1 MNKQKNNIG
10 QIMKRANS
18 ATSLSKGV
26 LLALVPVCFGQSL
39 AADDTGHQIMV
50 TASRTEQAVEDVNAS
65 VQVIDAEQL
74 EAYSGRS
81 LSEVLQFATGT
92 VVRDLGS
99 GSSISIRG
107 FEYGHTLLLV
117 DGLRRTEKYAG
128 SNINNISLENV
139 ERIEIVRGPM
149 SALYGSEAL
158 GGVINIITRKPTG
171 EVRTSLKT
179 SLGQAEGGQRESFLL
194 HGSTEWGGER
204 LGNRIGVEL
213 KRRRPFREDETSP
226 VTDLN
231 EEQRTFL
238 TYEGTLDLNE
248 SDQLSLT
255 AEYLEQDDS
264 GLALG
269 TSYYERVEEET
280 RYFLALKY
288 SGLVG
293 EGVLDIQAGYGSS
306 DARVNRGTTQDETT
320 KFDQRQIEADYA
332 IQLTPRHMI
341 NAGLGYRLDD
351 AEISTLSSRA
361 ERKVHDLFLQDQ
373 WDITDSVNLTLGA
386 RYDRYSD
393 FGSTFNPRFMLS
405 WRPRAWTFR
414 AGYGQGFKAPT
425 LLNLYMTDM
434 VRGRYVI
441 RGNANLQPEESRSF
455 EAGVAYAFQRGRV
468 ELSLHDSKIDNL
480 IDARLTGNTVGGRS
494 EMLYQNVSKAEIQ
507 GIEAVTHW
515 RLGGKSSARIG
526 VEYLDARDA
535 TNGDRLTERPRWK
548 ATASV
553 SRHFGPLRVEGRVR
567 HTRDF
572 WATYDRTVP
581 NHNSDYT
588 TADLSLGYELNQDI
602 SLFGGINNL
611 FDADLPENMA
621 WRGTPDDPAAR
632 YYYAG
637 VKAAF

>member
-1 MNKQKNNIG
+1 MNKRISG
-10 QIMKRANS
+10 
-18 ATSLSKGV
+18 TSLKTGV
-26 LLALVPVCFGQSL
+26 LIALLPLCLPQVVV
-39 AADDTGHQIMV
+39 AEDTGHQIMV

-99 GSSISIRG
+99 SSSISIRG
-107 FEYGHTLLLV
+107 FDYGHTLLLV

-171 EVRTSLKT
+171 EVRSSVKT
-179 SLGQAEGGQRESFLL
+179 TFGQAEGGQRESFLL
-194 HGSTEWGGER
+194 HGTTEWGGER
-204 LGNRIGVEL
+204 MGNRIGVEV
-213 KRRRPFREDETSP
+213 KRRRPFREDESSP

-238 TYEGTLDLNE
+238 TYEGTLNLNE

-264 GLALG
+264 GLAFG
-269 TSYYERVEEET
+269 TTYYERVEEEE

-293 EGVLDIQAGYGSS
+293 EGVLDVQGGYGSS
-306 DARVNRGTTQDETT
+306 DARVNRGTTLDETT
-320 KFDQRQIEADYA
+320 VFNQRQVEADYA
-332 IQLTPRHMI
+332 IQLNPRHMI
-341 NAGLGYRLDD
+341 NAGVGYRLDD

-361 ERKVHDLFLQDQ
+361 EREVYDLFLQDQ
-373 WDITDSVNLTLGA
+373 WDITDSVNLTLGG

-414 AGYGQGFKAPT
+414 FGYGQGFKAPT

-434 VRGRYVI
+434 IRGPYVI
-441 RGNANLQPEESRSF
+441 RGNPDLQPEESKSF
-455 EAGVAYAFQRGRV
+455 EAGVAYAFERGRV

-480 IDARLTGNTVGGRS
+480 IEAQLTGNNIGWRS
-494 EMLYQNVSKAEIQ
+494 EMLYGNVSRAEIQ
-507 GIEAVTHW
+507 GAEAVLNW
-515 RLGGKSSARIG
+515 RLVGKDSLRFS
-526 VEYLDARDA
+526 VEYLDARDG
-535 TNGDRLTERPRWK
+535 TSGDRLSERPRWK
-548 ATASV
+548 ASASL
-553 SRHFGPLRVEGRVR
+553 SQHFGPLRVEGRIR
-567 HTRDF
+567 HIRDF

-581 NHNSDYT
+581 NYNSDYT
-588 TADLSLGYELNQDI
+588 TMDISLDYQLNQGL
-602 SLFGGINNL
+602 SLFGGIDNL

-637 VKAAF
+637 VKVDF

>member
-1 MNKQKNNIG
+1 
-10 QIMKRANS
+10 MKKRILCL
-18 ATSLSKGV
+18 TLTKGV
-26 LLALVPVCFGQSL
+26 LATLMPLCVSL
-39 AADDTGHQIMV
+39 PAVAEDPGHQIMV
-50 TASRTEQAVEDVNAS
+50 TASRTEQTVEDVNAS

-99 GSSISIRG
+99 SSSISIRG
-107 FEYGHTLLLV
+107 FDYGHTLLLV

-171 EVRTSLKT
+171 EPRASVKT
-179 SLGQAEGGQRESFLL
+179 SIGQAEGGQRESFLL
-194 HGSTEWGGER
+194 HGTAEWGSEQF
-204 LGNRIGVEL
+204 GNRVGVEL

-231 EEQRTFL
+231 KEQRTFL
-238 TYEGTLDLNE
+238 TYEGTLNLNE

-255 AEYLEQDDS
+255 AEYLEQDDT
-264 GLALG
+264 GLAFG
-269 TSYYERVEEET
+269 TSYYERIEEEE

-293 EGVLDIQAGYGSS
+293 EGVLDILAGYGSS
-306 DARVNRGTTQDETT
+306 DARVNRGTTLDETT
-320 KFDQRQIEADYA
+320 QFDQQQIEADYA
-332 IQLTPRHMI
+332 IQLTPRHML
-341 NAGLGYRLDD
+341 NAGIGYRLDD
-351 AEISTLSSRA
+351 VEISTLSRRV

-373 WDITDSVNLTLGA
+373 WDITDSVNLTLGG

-405 WRPRAWTFR
+405 WRPRAWTLR
-414 AGYGQGFKAPT
+414 VGYGEGFKAPT

-434 VRGRYVI
+434 VRGPYVI
-441 RGNANLQPEESRSF
+441 RGNPNLQPEESRTF
-455 EAGVAYAFQRGRV
+455 EAGIAYAFERGRL

-480 IDARLTGNTVGGRS
+480 IDAELTGNNIGWRS
-494 EMLYQNVSKAEIQ
+494 EMLYGNVAKAEIK
-507 GIEAVTHW
+507 GAEAVASW
-515 RLGGKSSARIG
+515 QLGTRDSARLS

-535 TNGDRLTERPRWK
+535 TSNDRLTERPRWK
-548 ATASV
+548 ASASLT
-553 SRHFGPLRVEGRVR
+553 HHIGALRVEGRIR
-567 HTRDF
+567 HIRDF

-588 TADLSLGYELNQDI
+588 TMDLSLDYKVSQGL
-602 SLFGGINNL
+602 SLFGGIDNL
-611 FDADLPENMA
+611 FDSDLPDNMA

-637 VKAAF
+637 LKVSF